1 MITQIGSAL
10 YIYPV
15 NLILSMK
22 TIITGVLALFLFS
35 NAFGQQTSS
44 RILSQKAAEAI
55 LTASVKSQFNI
66 SYPVRRVYECTDQS
80 GKFLVIVTETID
92 SITAKKDTL
101 HYKIK
106 TLNLGY
112 APTGLVKNWEIS
124 DFRIVNTE
132 VSESSVWFWTK
143 FFKLEDL
150 DHDGL
155 IDPVVVYGSAED
167 NDAERTKYI
176 VVYKG
181 KKIAVRHQNSSM
193 DEGRNIQVDKAFYGL
208 PVQVQQSVKTIMKQ
222 IEDKDFTI
230 FPTDW
235 RAKMDRKVL

>member
-1 MITQIGSAL
+1 
-10 YIYPV
+10 
-15 NLILSMK
+15 MK
-22 TIITGVLALFLFS
+22 TIITGVLVLFLFS
-35 NAFGQQTSS
+35 NVFGQQTSS
-44 RILSQKAAEAI
+44 RILSPKAAEAI

-92 SITAKKDTL
+92 RITADKDTL

-106 TLNLGY
+106 TLSLGY
-112 APTGLVKNWEIS
+112 TATGLVKNWEIS

-155 IDPVVVYGSAED
+155 IDPIVVYGSAED

-193 DEGRNIQVDKAFYGL
+193 DEGRNIQVDKAFYSL
-208 PVQVQQSVKTIMKQ
+208 PVQVQQSVKAIMKQ

>member
-1 MITQIGSAL
+1 
-10 YIYPV
+10 
-15 NLILSMK
+15 MK
-22 TIITGVLALFLFS
+22 TILTGILFLLLFS
-35 NAFGQQTSS
+35 TVSGQQTSS
-44 RILSQKAAEAI
+44 RILTQKAADAI

-80 GKFLVIVTETID
+80 GKFLVVVTETID
-92 SITAKKDTL
+92 SITAEKDTL

-106 TLNLGY
+106 ALNLGY
-112 APTGLVKNWEIS
+112 TPAGLVKNWEIS

-132 VSESSVWFWTK
+132 VSESSVWFWTR

-150 DHDGL
+150 DRDGL
-155 IDPVVVYGSAED
+155 IDPVLVYGSAED
-167 NDAERTKYI
+167 NDGERTKYI
-176 VVYKG
+176 VFYKG

-208 PVQVQQSVKTIMKQ
+208 PVQIQQSVKTIMKQ
-222 IEDKDFTI
+222 IEDKNFTI

-235 RAKMDRKVL
+235 RLKMDRKVL

>member
-1 MITQIGSAL
+1 
-10 YIYPV
+10 
-15 NLILSMK
+15 MK
-22 TIITGVLALFLFS
+22 TILTGALFLFLFS
-35 NAFGQQTSS
+35 TVSGQQTSS
-44 RILSQKAAEAI
+44 RILTQKAADAI

-92 SITAKKDTL
+92 SVTAEKDTL

-106 TLNLGY
+106 AINLGY
-112 APTGLVKNWEIS
+112 TPAGLVKNWEIS
-124 DFRIVNTE
+124 DFRIMNTE

-143 FFKLEDL
+143 FFRLEDL

-155 IDPVVVYGSAED
+155 IDPVLVYGSAED

-176 VVYKG
+176 IFYKG
-181 KKIAVRHQNSSM
+181 KKIAIRHQNSSM
-193 DEGRNIQVDKAFYGL
+193 DEGRNIQVDKAFYSL
-208 PVQVQQSVKTIMKQ
+208 PVQIQQSVKTIMKQ
-222 IEDKDFTI
+222 IEDKNFTI
-230 FPTDW
+230 FPSDW

>member
-1 MITQIGSAL
+1 
-10 YIYPV
+10 
-15 NLILSMK
+15 MK
-22 TIITGVLALFLFS
+22 AIINSVLLLLLFS
-35 NAFGQQTSS
+35 TVSGQQTSS
-44 RILSQKAAEAI
+44 RILTPKAADAI

-106 TLNLGY
+106 ALNLRY
-112 APTGLVKNWEIS
+112 TPAGLVKNWEIS

-150 DHDGL
+150 DRDGL
-155 IDPVVVYGSAED
+155 IDPILVYGSAED
-167 NDAERTKYI
+167 NDAERTKYL
-176 VVYKG
+176 VFYKG
-181 KKIAVRHQNSSM
+181 KKIAVRHQNSSL
-193 DEGRNIQVDKAFYGL
+193 DEGRNIQIDKAFYSL
-208 PVQVQQSVKTIMKQ
+208 PVQIQQSVKTIMKQ
-222 IEDKDFTI
+222 IEDKNFTI
-230 FPTDW
+230 FPSDW
-235 RAKMDRKVL
+235 RAKMDKKVL

>member
-1 MITQIGSAL
+1 
-10 YIYPV
+10 
-15 NLILSMK
+15 MK
-22 TIITGVLALFLFS
+22 TILTCALFLFLFS
-35 NAFGQQTSS
+35 TVSGQQTSS
-44 RILSQKAAEAI
+44 RILSQKAADAI

-92 SITAKKDTL
+92 SVTAEKDTL

-106 TLNLGY
+106 AINLGY
-112 APTGLVKNWEIS
+112 TPAGLVKNWEIS

-150 DHDGL
+150 DRDGL
-155 IDPVVVYGSAED
+155 IDPVLVYGSAED

-176 VVYKG
+176 VFYKG

-193 DEGRNIQVDKAFYGL
+193 DEGRNIQVDKAFYSL

-222 IEDKDFTI
+222 IEDKNFTI

-235 RAKMDRKVL
+235 RVKMDKKTL

>member
-1 MITQIGSAL
+1 
-10 YIYPV
+10 
-15 NLILSMK
+15 MK
-22 TIITGVLALFLFS
+22 TIITGVLVLFLFS

-44 RILSQKAAEAI
+44 RILSPKAAEAI

-92 SITAKKDTL
+92 RITADKDTL

-106 TLNLGY
+106 TLSLGY
-112 APTGLVKNWEIS
+112 TATGLVKNWEIS

-155 IDPVVVYGSAED
+155 IDPIVVYGSAED

-193 DEGRNIQVDKAFYGL
+193 DEGRNIQVDKAFYSL
-208 PVQVQQSVKTIMKQ
+208 PVQVQQSVKAIMKQ